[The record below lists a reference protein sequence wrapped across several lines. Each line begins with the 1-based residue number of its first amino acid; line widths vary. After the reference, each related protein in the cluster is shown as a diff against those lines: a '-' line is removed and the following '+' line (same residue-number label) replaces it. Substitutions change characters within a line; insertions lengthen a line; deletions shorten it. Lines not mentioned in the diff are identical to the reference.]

1 MRYSPRRPPGGPP
14 AARTGAAERLL
25 ADRLAAALARPAAQ
39 QPGWPD
45 RARTQEV
52 VARLRAAAP
61 IVTPAETARLAERL
75 AAVARG
81 EAFLLQGG
89 DCAETFAD
97 NTEPHLRA
105 NLGLLQR
112 MALVLAHT
120 TGLPVVP
127 VARAAGQYAK
137 PRSHQVDAH
146 GLPVYRGD
154 IVNGVEPTPA
164 ARTPD
169 PERMLLAHAEASRT
183 VAIARRLR
191 RDGLGDPHALHAENL
206 RFVRDAPGGHRY
218 APAAEEIG
226 RGLGLPAGPGAGGGT
241 APGSEV
247 YVSHEALLLD
257 YESALLR
264 VTEDGPEPLYSSGLA
279 HFLWIGERTRG
290 PEDAHIAFAELLANP
305 IGVKIGPGT
314 TPEQAV
320 EYVRRLDPHATPGR
334 LTLISRMGHARVRE
348 VLPQI
353 VEKVTASGH
362 QVVWQC
368 DPMHGNSRTAD
379 NGYKTRHY
387 DHVVEEIAGFLD
399 VHRALGTHPGG
410 LHLEA
415 TGEDVTEC
423 LGGARGIAEH
433 ELPGNYRTACDPRLN
448 AEQSM
453 ELAFTVAE
461 MFAETVAQGTV
472 PGPGRPR

>member
-1 MRYSPRRPPGGPP
+1 MSYSPQPP
-14 AARTGAAERLL
+14 AGRAPERTGHPQDRPL

-39 QPGWPD
+39 QPRWPD
-45 RARTQEV
+45 RARAREV
-52 VARLRAAAP
+52 VGRLRTAAP
-61 IVTPAETARLAERL
+61 IVAPAETARLSERL

-81 EAFLLQGG
+81 EAFLLQSG

-105 NLGLLQR
+105 NLGLLKR
-112 MALVLAHT
+112 MALVFSHA

-137 PRSHQVDAH
+137 PRSQQVDGQ

-154 IVNGVEPTPA
+154 IVNGVEPTLA

-169 PERMLLAHAEASRT
+169 PERMLRAHAEAART
-183 VAIARRLR
+183 VATARRLCR
-191 RDGLGDPHALHAENL
+191 EDLGDPHALHAENL
-206 RFVRDAPGGHRY
+206 RFVHSSPAGGRY
-218 APAAEEIG
+218 APAVEEIG
-226 RGLGLPAGPGAGGGT
+226 RGLRLMSALGARGRT
-241 APGSEV
+241 ARQSEI

-257 YESALLR
+257 YESAVLQ
-264 VTEDGPEPLYSSGLA
+264 VAEDGPEPLFSSGLA

-290 PEDAHIAFAELLANP
+290 PDDAHIAFAELLANP

-320 EYVRRLDPHATPGR
+320 EYARRLDPHGTPGR

-348 VLPQI
+348 VLPPI

-379 NGYKTRHY
+379 NGYKTRHV

-433 ELPGNYRTACDPRLN
+433 DLPGRYRTACDPRLN

-461 MFAETVAQGTV
+461 LFADLFPPGTA
-472 PGPGRPR
+472 PRPERP